1 MGNEFLRPKEV
12 ARIFGVTI
20 KTVYRWIHQKKI
32 KTTMTPGGQFLIK
45 REEVRRFLD
54 KKL

>member
-1 MGNEFLRPKEV
+1 VSNEFLKPKEV

-32 KTTMTPGGQFLIK
+32 KAITTPGGQFLIK
-45 REEVRRFLD
+45 RDEINHFLKED
-54 KKL
+54 N